1 MKNIFGISL
10 ALGLTAFSLS
20 AQNAAQFGNL
30 PLWFEA
36 GSPAKFIAHGAK
48 SEFTVTPSG
57 AEFTLAK
64 AGFESVNGGLQLV
77 GANPAARISGADEL
91 TGKINYF
98 VGNNPQKWRANVPTF
113 SKVRVE
119 EVYPGINLVYYG
131 NQQKLEYDFDLSAGA
146 NPSDIALRFDGA
158 KSVSLNPQG
167 GLVVQFKNGNVIQH
181 PPLAYQTIHGKRQ
194 TIVAKYM
201 MVDSHTATFELADY
215 NHSQTLVIDPVLTYS
230 TYYGGNYGEDAWAI

>member
-1 MKNIFGISL
+1 MINTTTAPVSSSSASATNAHFDMISRVKNIFGISL

-91 TGKINYF
+91 TGKINY
-98 VGNNPQKWRANVPTF
+98 
-113 SKVRVE
+113 
-119 EVYPGINLVYYG
+119 
-131 NQQKLEYDFDLSAGA
+131 
-146 NPSDIALRFDGA
+146 
-158 KSVSLNPQG
+158 
-167 GLVVQFKNGNVIQH
+167 
-181 PPLAYQTIHGKRQ
+181 
-194 TIVAKYM
+194 
-201 MVDSHTATFELADY
+201 
-215 NHSQTLVIDPVLTYS
+215 
-230 TYYGGNYGEDAWAI
+230 